1 MLSITKEKKEQ
12 PKVKE
17 VFGEVEDHEIE
28 EISIRALDTYSHIF
42 KRLSEI

>member
-1 MLSITKEKKEQ
+1 MFGKTKENKEK

-17 VFGEVEDHEIE
+17 VFGEIEDHEIE